1 MKPLFRKRAAEPREA
16 TPDNGP
22 TKGPTDADLSAAYQR
37 GRKDERARHRR
48 SPLIAVALVAVA
60 LVGGASLVLAAREG
74 SFREGGAVLDA
85 GVGVAAREA
94 VPTLKRGA
102 HKAGEELRKVQ
113 DNLSSDTPG

>member
-1 MKPLFRKRAAEPREA
+1 MKPLFRKREAQPRK
-16 TPDNGP
+16 DHV
-22 TKGPTDADLSAAYQR
+22 KGPTEADLAAAYQR

-48 SPLIAVALVAVA
+48 SPLIAVAVVAVA

-74 SFREGGAVLDA
+74 SFREGGAVMDA
-85 GVGVAAREA
+85 GVGVAARET

-102 HKAGEELRKVQ
+102 VKAGQELRKVQ